1 MGQNRAY
8 MCGQVI
14 YLQKMDVRLSHVY
27 WEIKDSKPDGSAN
40 PHGNCVGLPLTE
52 LP

>member
-1 MGQNRAY
+1 MGQKRAY

-27 WEIKDSKPDGSAN
+27 WEIKDLRPDGSAH
-40 PHGNCVGLPLTE
+40 PHSNRVGLPLTE